1 MNYLANFA
9 CAAIL
14 LASCSREDDMIGTYE
29 ADRYH
34 FLEMTP
40 KVIFEKTGFVA
51 NCTLELN
58 EDSTFVYRKT
68 CNSIMEGYWR
78 IQSDS
83 LILDID
89 GGPTACKSTDSMVVG
104 QSLVIAKCLVSKGTI
119 SSRFGMRTRTS
130 RAIIVYLRGL
140 RKYKINLRKHDLSL
154 PLSTPWLPQLE

>member
-51 NCTLELN
+51 NCTLDL
-58 EDSTFVYRKT
+58 
-68 CNSIMEGYWR
+68 EGGQPPGEW
-78 IQSDS
+78 IQWS
-83 LILDID
+83 L
-89 GGPTACKSTDSMVVG
+89 
-104 QSLVIAKCLVSKGTI
+104 AKVL
-119 SSRFGMRTRTS
+119 
-130 RAIIVYLRGL
+130 L
-140 RKYKINLRKHDLSL
+140 
-154 PLSTPWLPQLE
+154 